1 LSFSLYVRE
10 ENEKLPVPIEKLEMV
25 ARYAFSKTGR
35 EEGDVSLVVCDDPFI
50 EDLNVRYMKK
60 NGPTDVLAFPMR
72 EGETLPNQ
80 GSMVGDIVISIDTAA
95 RQSKTVGH
103 TLAQEFILLFV
114 HGLLHL
120 LGYVHRSRDEKREM
134 EEITQSIVTGVQQV
148 R

>member
-1 LSFSLYVRE
+1 
-10 ENEKLPVPIEKLEMV
+10 
-25 ARYAFSKTGR
+25 
-35 EEGDVSLVVCDDPFI
+35 
-50 EDLNVRYMKK
+50 MKK